1 MSATLSAATLQGV
14 WGPVLLPLRTDD
26 AIDLTR
32 LEAEIQTLASSPLHG
47 VYAHGTAGELHL
59 LLDDEADMVSRML
72 ATACAATGKPFQ
84 LGASHPVPQV
94 TLERIARTR
103 DLGPAAYQVA
113 LPDWLPLT
121 DDECVA
127 FVTRVA
133 AAAAPIPLV
142 LYNPG
147 AATTTL
153 TPRLL
158 GRLLDET
165 PSLIGVKVPGGDDA
179 WWDELRTLGV
189 LERCAV
195 FVPGHRLASGLAR
208 GAAGSYSNM
217 AGLSPAGAVRW
228 YDLMTADPAT
238 AGDLER
244 RIGEWFT
251 RHVLPLQRAGV
262 SDPALDKLLAAV
274 GGWAD
279 IGLRVR
285 WPYRS
290 APDSV
295 VAAARDDAY
304 ALLPELFPVLP
315 ADTIPRGA

>member
-1 MSATLSAATLQGV
+1 MSASLSAATLQGV
-14 WGPVLLPLRTDD
+14 WGPVLLPLRADGD
-26 AIDLTR
+26 IDWPR
-32 LEAEIQTLASSPLHG
+32 LEAAIRTLAASPLHG

-59 LLDDEADMVSRML
+59 LLDDEADRVSRML
-72 ATACAATGKPFQ
+72 AAACAATGKPFQ

-103 DLGPAAYQVA
+103 DLGPAAYQIA
-113 LPDWLPLT
+113 LPNWLPLT

-133 AAAAPIPLV
+133 AAGSIPLV

-147 AATTTL
+147 NATTTL

-189 LERCAV
+189 LERCSV

-208 GAAGSYSNM
+208 GARGSYSNI

-238 AGDLER
+238 AADLER
-244 RIGEWFT
+244 RIGEWFA
-251 RHVLPLQRAGV
+251 RHVQPLQRTGI
-262 SDPALDKLLAAV
+262 SDPALDKLLAAI
-274 GGWAD
+274 GAWAD

-285 WPYRS
+285 WPYRP
-290 APDSV
+290 APDSAV
-295 VAAARDDAY
+295 TAARDDAY

-315 ADTIPRGA
+315 TDTIPRE

>member
-1 MSATLSAATLQGV
+1 MSAPLSAASLQGV
-14 WGPVLLPLRTDD
+14 WGSVLLPLRADD
-26 AIDLTR
+26 DIDWNR
-32 LEAEIQTLASSPLHG
+32 LEAEIRTLAASPLHG

-59 LLDDEADMVSRML
+59 LLDGEAEQVSRML
-72 ATACAATGKPFQ
+72 AAACAETGKPFQ

-103 DLGPAAYQVA
+103 DLAPSAYQVA

-127 FVTRVA
+127 FVTRIA

-147 AATTTL
+147 RATTTL
-153 TPRLL
+153 TPQLL

-165 PSLIGVKVPGGDDA
+165 PSLIGVKVPGGGDA

-208 GAAGSYSNM
+208 GARGSYSNI
-217 AGLSPAGAVRW
+217 AGLSPAGAARW
-228 YDLMTADPAT
+228 YDLMTADPAL

-251 RHVLPLQRAGV
+251 RHVAPLQSAGV

-285 WPYRS
+285 WPYQS
-290 APDSV
+290 APDSA
-295 VAAARDDAY
+295 VAAARDDARS
-304 ALLPELFPVLP
+304 LLPELFPALSV
-315 ADTIPRGA
+315 DTTPIGA